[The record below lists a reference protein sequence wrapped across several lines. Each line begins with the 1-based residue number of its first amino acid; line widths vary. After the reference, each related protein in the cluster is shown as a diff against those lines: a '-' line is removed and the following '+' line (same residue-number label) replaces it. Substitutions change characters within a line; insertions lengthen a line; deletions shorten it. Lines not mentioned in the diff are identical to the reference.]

1 MDNET
6 KRMLLKHV
14 DSYWD
19 MLPPELK
26 ELILKFKQSQELI
39 EWRESYLS
47 RELCF
52 DIRSYGQLRQKWF
65 IGPIQCKP
73 RRSKQC
79 KHRPQCTYMVIEGH
93 YWDLDGCR
101 RSVLLDFFLDNAID
115 KCDFVKTGLLFQL
128 NRDHTLSVLSV

>member
-19 MLPPELK
+19 MLPLELQ

-47 RELCF
+47 RELCI

-65 IGPIQCKP
+65 IGPIQCSLVD
-73 RRSKQC
+73 RNNVN
-79 KHRPQCTYMVIEGH
+79 T
-93 YWDLDGCR
+93 DLD
-101 RSVLLDFFLDNAID
+101 VL
-115 KCDFVKTGLLFQL
+115 T
-128 NRDHTLSVLSV
+128 

>member
-19 MLPPELK
+19 MLPSEIQ

-47 RELCF
+47 RELCV

-73 RRSKQC
+73 RQSKQC
-79 KHRPQCTYMVIEGH
+79 KHRPRCTYMAIYGH

-101 RSVLLDFFLDNAID
+101 RCVLLDFFLDNAID
-115 KCDFVKTGLLFQL
+115 KCDFVKTALLFQL
-128 NRDHTLSVLSV
+128 NFDHTLSVLSV

>member
-19 MLPPELK
+19 MLPLELQ
-26 ELILKFKQSQELI
+26 ELILKMKQSQELI

-47 RELCF
+47 RELCV
-52 DIRSYGQLRQKWF
+52 DIRSYGQLRQNWF

-73 RRSKQC
+73 YRSKQC
-79 KHRPQCTYMVIEGH
+79 KHQPQCTYIMIYGH

-101 RSVLLDFFLDNAID
+101 RWVLLDFLLENAIEE
-115 KCDFVKTGLLFQL
+115 CDLVKTGLLFQL